1 MPFCPNCGA
10 EYRSSPSFCS
20 ACGAALFTAP
30 GIESSIGAN
39 VGEGIPTELRYHISL
54 KRVLFMTVLSVGLF
68 LFYWFYITWKQY
80 RDHTQADAYPV
91 WHALTL
97 LVPIYGL
104 FRTHA
109 HARTFRDLIRDAG
122 IPGSIE
128 ASIVVVLSLIAQILG
143 NVSFALSADAG
154 TLEDAIVIAV
164 IDAIAIVLVLFALL
178 HLQSNLNRYWQGFT
192 YMRTDIRRS
201 LSQNRGRRNNLR
213 DYWALGLAGYFSVY
227 LQRVLADGILSHH
240 HLHTAATTPSA
251 KPARAAPTTA
261 SRMKWLPVM
270 MGHQWRRESAKDRPA
285 PAYARRWLEACN
297 RPGHGNSGSRLKLLL
312 MVSLLYSFLRS
323 LLDQPTAPAK
333 PAQKLGRTNLR
344 CEPLPRLR
352 SGNLWLTYPLFSSC
366 KQNSGMLAL
375 GLAGYFNIQRLGGW
389 DFKPPPSPQRASAKP
404 ARTAPTTVQMKW
416 LPVMIMAQESAKDR
430 PAPEP

>member
-1 MPFCPNCGA
+1 M
-10 EYRSSPSFCS
+10 
-20 ACGAALFTAP
+20 
-30 GIESSIGAN
+30 
-39 VGEGIPTELRYHISL
+39 RYHISL

-270 MGHQWRRESAKDRPA
+270 
-285 PAYARRWLEACN
+285 
-297 RPGHGNSGSRLKLLL
+297 
-312 MVSLLYSFLRS
+312 
-323 LLDQPTAPAK
+323 
-333 PAQKLGRTNLR
+333 
-344 CEPLPRLR
+344 
-352 SGNLWLTYPLFSSC
+352 
-366 KQNSGMLAL
+366 
-375 GLAGYFNIQRLGGW
+375 
-389 DFKPPPSPQRASAKP
+389 
-404 ARTAPTTVQMKW
+404 
-416 LPVMIMAQESAKDR
+416 IMAQRVSKG
-430 PAPEP
+430 